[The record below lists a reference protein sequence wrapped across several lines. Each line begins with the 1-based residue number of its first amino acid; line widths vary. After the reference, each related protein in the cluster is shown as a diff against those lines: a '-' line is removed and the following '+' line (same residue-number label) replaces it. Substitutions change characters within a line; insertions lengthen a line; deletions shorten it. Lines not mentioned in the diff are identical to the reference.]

1 MASNVAGIPRQQ
13 DLLYHYTDAGG
24 LMGILESQRLWASNA
39 AYLNDPT
46 ELLHAR
52 SVYREWLEPTAAVA
66 GPLKCAVPM
75 RRLASHDGGN
85 VPAVDV
91 AGRLPPL
98 STISANDPITAGS
111 GRTDWVTTFTASPCL
126 RAKGGGT
133 LKTLRPP

>member
-52 SVYREWLEPTAAVA
+52 SVYREWLEANSSRRGSAEVRGADATA
-66 GPLKCAVPM
+66 
-75 RRLASHDGGN
+75 R
-85 VPAVDV
+85 
-91 AGRLPPL
+91 
-98 STISANDPITAGS
+98 
-111 GRTDWVTTFTASPCL
+111 
-126 RAKGGGT
+126 
-133 LKTLRPP
+133 